1 VNKMSWEDILKDLN
15 PSSFLLPLK
24 GQALTSTPT
33 SKEGLAKVK
42 AILSPV
48 MREIEDIIE
57 VTEEEE
63 LEGAEYMLTYHC
75 VQAVMEFLQE
85 YQETDALDKYK
96 QEEL

>member
-1 VNKMSWEDILKDLN
+1 MSWEDILKVGLGA
-15 PSSFLLPLK
+15 LPPK

-42 AILSPV
+42 AILSPI
-48 MREIEDIIE
+48 MRQIEDIIE
-57 VTEEEE
+57 VTEKEE

-85 YQETDALDKYK
+85 YQETDALYNKYGEAGGS
-96 QEEL
+96 Q